1 MAKTDIKARDAA
13 GILRTVDSG
22 GWSICV
28 GAGSSLP
35 FFPTWQ
41 DLVQNLLTTGPRSLT
56 ADEAKNLRD
65 SFPPEALISASQ
77 VLLGKSDADFRKY
90 LTEKLYAT
98 IKSKAGKQWQ
108 AVAKCLMARVPGN
121 ALASEWASL
130 LQFAASADSSSFGIA
145 ELLLD
150 SIEQGTA
157 PNAVLSF
164 NAEPLLFALLNAN
177 AVARFRKAKSSKSSD
192 GGNESEVGPGV
203 VDRIEGSTSSAR
215 KGRIPYYF
223 CHGFLPL
230 SDVVNGTFSIT
241 PPAAMFD
248 SKMVFSEVDYLDL
261 ANTVWSWQSSVF
273 TRAAMSDRLVFIGL
287 SLTDPNMRRWL
298 AWIHNQRLHEI
309 QSRNPKVMDSTQ
321 HVWIHKSSGS
331 KAIDNWTEAV
341 VSHLGIR
348 LVWLDDWREVGST
361 LRRMLN
367 L

>member
-1 MAKTDIKARDAA
+1 MAKTGIKARNAA
-13 GILRTVDSG
+13 GILKTVGAG
-22 GWSICV
+22 GWSICI

-35 FFPTWQ
+35 LFPTWQ
-41 DLVQNLLTTGPRSLT
+41 DLVQDLLTTGPSPLT
-56 ADEAKNLRD
+56 AYEAKNLRG
-65 SFPPEALISASQ
+65 SFPPEALISATQ
-77 VLLGKSDADFRKY
+77 VLLGKADADFRKY

-98 IKSKAGKQWQ
+98 IEKKAGKQWQ
-108 AVAKCLMARVPGN
+108 TVAKCLMARVPGN
-121 ALASEWASL
+121 ALASEWASFL
-130 LQFAASADSSSFGIA
+130 KFAASSESSSFSIA
-145 ELLLD
+145 ELLLE
-150 SIEQGTA
+150 SIEQDKT

-177 AVARFRKAKSSKSSD
+177 AVAKFRKIKGAAVS
-192 GGNESEVGPGV
+192 NESEVGPGV

-230 SDVVNGTFSIT
+230 SDVVDATVSIT
-241 PPAAMFD
+241 RPAAMFD

-309 QSRNPKVMDSTQ
+309 QSRNPTVMDSTQ

-331 KAIDNWTEAV
+331 KAVDKWTEAV

-348 LVWLDDWREVGST
+348 LVWLDDWKEVGST